1 MKQVTLKPSQVDHF
15 EKLRGILE
23 RSFFAFDLSMLGT
36 GKTYIGL
43 KMFETLGLKN
53 LVVVAPL
60 TVLINKWEGLTDGE
74 YIGVS
79 YAGFRSTSKSN
90 KLLKF
95 ETHPEIPRCCFEPT
109 DYTKRLA
116 EQGVLFI
123 IDESQNLKNNTLQNI
138 AIKVFIKELKR
149 YPQNKVLFL
158 TGSTFDKKELA
169 LNYITLLGLTGGLP
183 LTIYDKSTR
192 MYDPEGFYKLI
203 DNLKS
208 INREDTEKHIAD
220 IIPEVSN
227 IRVLTLKVYDLF
239 IDVIKKHTSSSMK
252 DIDLAIT
259 KQNSHYIEP
268 DLTVTQ
274 TIDKHLE
281 AIGSIV
287 ARWDYSQNRQ
297 ILKSFITTDL
307 KGIEHCKINILARII
322 MYTLKNTTNKIIVG
336 FNYTWSQ
343 VILHQLLEYFNVKS
357 SILNGSVS
365 NSNRKEIIDL
375 FNRND
380 DILRVI
386 VCNTKIIETGIDLDD
401 KYGDRQRTVYLSPN
415 YDTIAQYQ
423 AAHRVVR
430 LDTKSNSTINMVIIK
445 DHSEI
450 SMLNTL
456 SKKSEIMKSTMMTD
470 NKIEFFPGH
479 YVDNFDT
486 TLELVTFPKYYD
498 LTLLMMYKEIGT
510 FYITNTKKMWA
521 TQRCVQCELDIQPG
535 EAVKI
540 VRCDKTV
547 FHQRCLDNWLRLETP
562 KVFVNVGPIVVP
574 SDICVLCLEDKKQLL
589 LEFSKYSETLIP
601 ILKSRVV
608 KNVNNVDYMK
618 KKASDPVE
626 QDAIRRIVKLHRDL
640 KKIDT
645 ERIGKRTKPQASQQ
659 PQPSTSQP
667 STSQQ
672 SQASTSQ
679 PSQQSQASTSQAQ
692 QSQAQQSQA
701 STSQAPQSVQERR
714 DKLISKFEEW
724 IQRVEYPTLK
734 KLLLENIDNIEFW
747 RRQPEEGST
756 EDEQLAIGY
765 LRHFYKRLKDIK

>member
-15 EKLRGILE
+15 EKLKGILE

-43 KMFETLGLKN
+43 KMFETLGLKH
-53 LVVVAPL
+53 LVVIAPVS
-60 TVLINKWEGLTDGE
+60 VLNKWDGLTDGE
-74 YIGVS
+74 YLGVS
-79 YAGFRSTSKSN
+79 YATFRSTSKSN

-116 EQGVLFI
+116 EQGVLLV

-138 AIKVFIKELKR
+138 AVKVFIKELKR

-158 TGSTFDKKELA
+158 SGSPFDKKEHA

-208 INREDTEKHIAD
+208 INRKDTEKHIAD

-239 IDVIKKHTSSSMK
+239 IDVIKKHNSSSMK
-252 DIDLAIT
+252 EIVTELVIT

-268 DLTVTQ
+268 EITVTQ
-274 TIDKHLE
+274 TIDQHLE
-281 AIGSIV
+281 TIGS
-287 ARWDYSQNRQ
+287 ALAEWDYNQNRQ
-297 ILKSFITTDL
+297 LLKSFITTAL
-307 KGIEHCKINILARII
+307 VGIENCKLNIFVRLII
-322 MYTLKNTTNKIIVG
+322 STLKNTNNKIVIG
-336 FNYTWSQ
+336 LNYTWSQ
-343 VILHQLLEYFNVKS
+343 VILRQLLEYFNVKS
-357 SILNGSVS
+357 SLLNGSVTKA
-365 NSNRKEIIDL
+365 NRKETIDL

-380 DILRVI
+380 DILRVLI
-386 VCNTKIIETGIDLDD
+386 CNIEVISTGIDLDD
-401 KYGDRQRTVYLSPN
+401 KHGDRPRTVYLSPN
-415 YDTIAQYQ
+415 YSTIAQYQ
-423 AAHRVVR
+423 VSHRVLR
-430 LDTKSNSTINMVIIK
+430 LDTRSNSTINMVVVK

-456 SKKSEIMKSTMMTD
+456 SKKSEIMKSTMVTD
-470 NKIEFFPGH
+470 NIIEFFPGH

-521 TQRCVQCELDIQPG
+521 TQRCVQCELEIQPG

-547 FHQRCLDNWLRLETP
+547 FHQRCLDDWLRLETP
-562 KVFVNVGPIVVP
+562 NVFVNVGPIVVP
-574 SDICVLCLEDKKQLL
+574 SDICVLCLDDKKQLL
-589 LEFSKYSETLIP
+589 LEFSKYADTLNQ

-618 KKASDPVE
+618 KIVGDPVE
-626 QDAIRRIVKLHRDL
+626 QDAKRRIVQLHRDL

-645 ERIGKRTKPQASQQ
+645 ERIGKRTKPQASQ
-659 PQPSTSQP
+659 
-667 STSQQ
+667 
-672 SQASTSQ
+672 ASTSQ
-679 PSQQSQASTSQAQ
+679 PSQPSQPSTSQASQ
-692 QSQAQQSQA
+692 QS
-701 STSQAPQSVQERR
+701 SVQERR

-724 IQRVEYPTLK
+724 IQKVEYPALK
-734 KLLLENIDNIEFW
+734 KLLLDNIDNIEFW